1 MGREKQFDE
10 AAALHSAADV
20 FLAHG
25 YQGTSLSMLLEAT
38 GLGKQSLYNSFGDK
52 RALYLQAIECAT
64 SRYATVK
71 AQMDKAPN
79 GRAAVQVFFGSLVT
93 GCASRNPA
101 AKSCMISAGLLEGV
115 DDEVIGHRLREK
127 WAGTHEVLRAAV
139 ERGQKDGSIRNTEA
153 SAALADLLL
162 SVMAGL
168 RVSAR
173 AEYASSRLQR
183 TVDLALALLDQADT
197 DQPDRKQPHPKQ
209 PDTS

>member
-10 AAALHSAADV
+10 ADVLHSAADV

-52 RALYLQAIECAT
+52 RALYLQALECAVA
-64 SRYATVK
+64 RYGSVRM
-71 AQMDKAPN
+71 QMERAPD
-79 GRAAVQVFFGSLVT
+79 GRAAVQAFFSNVLNGCGSKD
-93 GCASRNPA
+93 PA
-101 AKSCMISAGLLEGV
+101 AKSCIVSSGLLEGV
-115 DDEVIGHRLREK
+115 DDAVIAHRLRDK
-127 WAGTHEVLRAAV
+127 WAATHEILRAAV
-139 ERGQKDGSIRNTEA
+139 ERGQKDGSIRNRSE

-173 AEYASSRLQR
+173 AEFPPERLER
-183 TVDLALALLDQADT
+183 TVELVLQLLDQLD
-197 DQPDRKQPHPKQ
+197 
-209 PDTS
+209 SG

>member
-10 AAALHSAADV
+10 TVALHSAADV

-52 RALYLQAIECAT
+52 RELYLQAIECAV
-64 SRYATVK
+64 SRCAAVR
-71 AQMDKAPN
+71 AHMDKARD
-79 GRAAVQVFFGSLVT
+79 GRAAVQVFFGSLVS
-93 GCASRNPA
+93 GCASKDPV
-101 AKSCMISAGLLEGV
+101 AKSCIVSSGLLEAV
-115 DDEVIGHRLREK
+115 DDAVIAHRLREK
-127 WAGTHEVLRAAV
+127 WAATHELLRAAV
-139 ERGQKDGSIRNTEA
+139 ERGQKDGSIRNSTA

-173 AEYASSRLQR
+173 AEFAPARLQR
-183 TVDLALALLDQADT
+183 TVDLALALLDQ
-197 DQPDRKQPHPKQ
+197 PD
-209 PDTS
+209 SS

>member
-52 RALYLQAIECAT
+52 RELYLQAVECAV
-64 SRYATVK
+64 SRYAAVR
-71 AQMDKAPN
+71 AQMDKARD
-79 GRAAVQVFFGSLVT
+79 GRAAVQVFFGSLVS
-93 GCASRNPA
+93 GCASKDPA
-101 AKSCMISAGLLEGV
+101 AKSCIVSSGLLEAV
-115 DDEVIGHRLREK
+115 DDEVIAHRLREK
-127 WAGTHEVLRAAV
+127 WAGTHEILRAAV
-139 ERGQKDGSIRNTEA
+139 ERGQKDGSIRNGTA

-173 AEYASSRLQR
+173 AEFAPARLQR
-183 TVDLALALLDQADT
+183 TVDLALALLDQ
-197 DQPDRKQPHPKQ
+197 PD
-209 PDTS
+209 SS